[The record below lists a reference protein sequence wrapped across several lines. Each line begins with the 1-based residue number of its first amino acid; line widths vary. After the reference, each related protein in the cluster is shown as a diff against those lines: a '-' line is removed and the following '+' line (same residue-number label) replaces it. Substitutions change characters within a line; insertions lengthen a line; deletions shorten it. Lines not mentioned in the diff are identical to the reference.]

1 MPAGDLGTVWKAD
14 TWAHPAYP
22 WEANT
27 WATAVATYQL
37 MTEGT
42 YMMIDLGGGV
52 IYLKPL
58 SPTLE
63 ANISTGHVG
72 VIT

>member
-1 MPAGDLGTVWKAD
+1 MAAGAVGSVWAENSWSDLC
-14 TWAHPAYP
+14 